1 MGITCK
7 QFGKVRGMMQ
17 RVENEKT
24 KKHNEAVKKKSKDKK
39 WWNRSFIGILIL
51 HIVGVTHIYTIY
63 SVYKSIYCG
72 NGTARNLF
80 GDNLAAPIKI

>member
-39 WWNRSFIGILIL
+39 WWNRSFMVIYYILWFES
-51 HIVGVTHIYTIY
+51 TIYTIY
-63 SVYKSIYCG
+63 DDSESIYCDY
-72 NGTARNLF
+72 GTARNLF
-80 GDNLAAPIKI
+80 GDSLAAPIEI

>member
-51 HIVGVTHIYTIY
+51 HIVGVTHIYIQYIVFTNLYI
-63 SVYKSIYCG
+63 VAMEQL
-72 NGTARNLF
+72 GTC
-80 GDNLAAPIKI
+80 LATT

>member
-39 WWNRSFIGILIL
+39 WWNRSFIGISIL
-51 HIVGVTHIYTIY
+51 HIVGVTHIYIQYIVFTNLYI
-63 SVYKSIYCG
+63 VAMEQL
-72 NGTARNLF
+72 GTC
-80 GDNLAAPIKI
+80 LATT